1 MNKLKMILA
10 LGALILLPVIGN
22 LIQFVL
28 YLFFILFSPFLEDK
42 NFYSMM
48 DTFQKNI
55 AGWKE

>member
-1 MNKLKMILA
+1 MILA